1 MMPKTVGELKA
12 LLALLPD
19 DMPLVC
25 RQERED
31 GYVHRQ
37 DVHLTTRTQRQ
48 DLDDQ
53 LEIIS
58 IKQQILE
65 IW

>member
-25 RQERED
+25 RKDREE

-37 DVHLTTRTQRQ
+37 DVHFTTRTKRQ
-48 DLDDQ
+48 ELDDQ

-58 IKQQILE
+58 LEQRILE